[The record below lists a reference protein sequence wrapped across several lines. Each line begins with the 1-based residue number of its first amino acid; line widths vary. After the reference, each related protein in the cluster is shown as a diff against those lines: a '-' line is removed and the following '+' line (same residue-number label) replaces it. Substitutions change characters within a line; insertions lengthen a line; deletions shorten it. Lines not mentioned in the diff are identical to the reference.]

1 MYRLFSRP
9 EILSLHL
16 PPSHLPCPFFALQP
30 GSFHLANSC
39 VGVGSVCVRS
49 VVQSCPSLLD
59 PMNCSPPGSSVHEI
73 FQARILEWVAI
84 FSSRGSF
91 WPRDPACISCISCIG
106 RRILY
111 QLCHLESPG
120 VTIQPSNSTPQHI
133 TKRIENKCL
142 PQNLCMNVHSSTIY
156 NIYKV
161 EITQKS
167 IYWGTDK

>member
-84 FSSRGSF
+84 FFSRGFSQ
-91 WPRDPACISCISCIG
+91 PRDQNCGSCCISCIADRFFTTETILFTSFSLIAG
-106 RRILY
+106 RY
-111 QLCHLESPG
+111 
-120 VTIQPSNSTPQHI
+120 
-133 TKRIENKCL
+133 
-142 PQNLCMNVHSSTIY
+142 
-156 NIYKV
+156 
-161 EITQKS
+161 
-167 IYWGTDK
+167 